1 MRSSDRICIIGAGP
15 SGLAA
20 AKELKARGL
29 IFDVFDPRDRA
40 GGIWA
45 YDPNPGRTC
54 AWETMH
60 LNSPKGWYE
69 FSDLPMPADFPDF
82 PSRQQVA
89 AYLDHVVDAAGLR
102 PHLALGETVVSVALE
117 NGLWRVKTDR
127 GRDEVYTAVVVAN
140 GHHNEPLLPDYP
152 GVFQGPA
159 THSRDYR
166 YREAYRNKRVLVVG
180 IGNSGSQIAVDV
192 SLAAKEVILSM
203 RRGVWVLPHYIRG
216 LRVDKAMPAFLNH
229 LVAAYV
235 PAVLAGPMLSL
246 YYRLLLGTPNK
257 GGLPRPDHH
266 FGSALP
272 TVSENLFNRIGDGRI
287 IVKPDISGL
296 HADAVDFRDGT
307 RESIDAI
314 IWCTGYRSAF
324 PFLQTG
330 IHHAEGNHAPYYFR
344 IFHPDQQG
352 LYFMGFL
359 QAVGWGFLPL
369 FEAQARLVAA
379 HIGGEYRLP
388 GVDVMKKSIEDDAR
402 AIARRFVS
410 SSRNQ
415 YQMNAEVFRHACGR
429 ELRAGR
435 LR

>member
-1 MRSSDRICIIGAGP
+1 MRSADRICIIGAGP

-20 AKELKARGL
+20 AKELKARGSS
-29 IFDVFDPRDRA
+29 FDVFDPRDRA

-45 YDPNPGRTC
+45 YDSNPGRTC
-54 AWETMH
+54 AWDTMH

-69 FSDLPMPADFPDF
+69 FSDLPMPSDYPDF

-89 AYLDHVVDAAGLR
+89 AYLDHVVEATGLKA
-102 PHLALGETVVSVALE
+102 HLCLGEAVVSVAPE

-127 GRDEVYTAVVVAN
+127 GRDEIYTAVVVAH
-140 GHHNEPLLPDYP
+140 GHHNDPLLPDYP
-152 GVFQGPA
+152 GEFLGHA

-192 SLAAKEVILSM
+192 SLAASEVLLSM
-203 RRGVWVLPHYIRG
+203 RRGVWVLPHYVRG

-235 PAVLAGPMLSL
+235 PPFLAGPMLSL
-246 YYRLLLGTPNK
+246 YYRLLLGKPNN

-287 IVKPDISGL
+287 IVKPDISGV
-296 HADAVDFRDGT
+296 HADAVEFLDGS
-307 RESIDAI
+307 REPVDAI
-314 IWCTGYRSAF
+314 IWCTGYRTAF
-324 PFLQTG
+324 PFLQSG
-330 IHHAEGNHAPYYFR
+330 IHRAEGNHAPYYFR
-344 IFHPDQQG
+344 IFHPDYRG

-388 GVDVMKKSIEDDAR
+388 DVDVMRKSIEDDAR
-402 AIARRFVS
+402 AVAKRFVS

-415 YQMNAEVFRHACGR
+415 YQMNAEIFRHACAR
-429 ELRAGR
+429 ELKVGR